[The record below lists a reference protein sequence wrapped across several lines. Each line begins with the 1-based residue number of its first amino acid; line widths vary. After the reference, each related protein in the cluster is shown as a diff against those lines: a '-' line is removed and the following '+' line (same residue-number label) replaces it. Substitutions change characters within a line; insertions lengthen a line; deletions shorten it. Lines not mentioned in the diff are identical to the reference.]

1 MHRLFETLSTPAP
14 RIPAE
19 QAADLLH
26 RHYGLAG
33 ELERLVSERDQ
44 NFLVGASDGGQYIL
58 KFANAA
64 EPADVTDFQNQ
75 ALLHIARSDP
85 GFPVPRVIETRDRA
99 LMFETTSD
107 SGTVHRGRLLT
118 WLEGVPLQNAEDLSS
133 IAHQAGAYL
142 ARLGLALEDFEHGAS
157 DYPLLWDI
165 RNAAQLTEL
174 LPYVDDVDLRLL
186 CETRLARFSDI
197 AQPRLDCLRR
207 QVIHNDMNPSNVLVD
222 SQDPNRLAGVIDFGD
237 MVYSQLVNDV
247 AVGAAYFCRI
257 DDDRLTEVTDFVAAY
272 TEIVPLSDDEISI
285 LPDLILIRHLT
296 TVMITHW
303 RASLYPEN
311 RDYILRNESRARR
324 MLLGVTGLSTDDAAN
339 RFLDTCRNRGARGV
353 SP

>member
-1 MHRLFETLSTPAP
+1 MQRLFEALSTPPP

-19 QAADLLH
+19 QAADLLR

-33 ELERLVSERDQ
+33 ELERLASERDQ
-44 NFLVGASDGGQYIL
+44 NYLVSAAGGGRYIL

-64 EPADVTDFQNQ
+64 EPADVTDFQNR

-85 GFPVPRVIETRDRA
+85 GFPAPRVIETRDLA
-99 LMFETTSD
+99 LMFETASD
-107 SGTVHRGRLLT
+107 SGAVHRGRLLT
-118 WLEGVPLQNAEDLSS
+118 WLEGVPLQHAEGAPG
-133 IAHQAGAYL
+133 IARQAGACL
-142 ARLGLALEDFEHGAS
+142 ARLGLALEDFKHGAS

-165 RNAAQLTEL
+165 RNAVQLAEL
-174 LPYVDDVDLRLL
+174 LPCIDDLDLRLL
-186 CETRLARFSDI
+186 CETRLARFSDTV
-197 AQPRLDCLRR
+197 QPRLDRLRR
-207 QVIHNDMNPSNVLVD
+207 QVIHNDMNPGNLLVHGR
-222 SQDPNRLAGVIDFGD
+222 DPNRLAGVIDFGD

-247 AVGAAYFCRI
+247 AVGAAYFCRV
-257 DDDRLTEVTDFVAAY
+257 DDARRTAVTDFVLGY

-303 RASLYPEN
+303 RASMYPEN
-311 RDYILRNESRARR
+311 RDYNLRNASRARR
-324 MLLGVTGLSTDDAAN
+324 MLFD
-339 RFLDTCRNRGARGV
+339 ARGV